1 MEIIKKNIK
10 SYKKVLKLI
19 KSYDSIVIYR
29 HEFPDFDA
37 SGTQHGLATWIR
49 DNFKN
54 KNVYTVGSDFKEFT
68 PKLFPEN
75 RELDVSE
82 IGSFLAIVLD
92 TANEARIDD
101 KSYQKADVVVKFDHH
116 PSKENYGNINIINT
130 ELASCS
136 ELVVNFITSL
146 KKYPLS
152 KEASKYF
159 YIGIVGD
166 SQRFMTSSTS
176 YLTLEAANE
185 CIKSGLNINEDV
197 YLPMYEKSI
206 NDFDI
211 QKYLL
216 NNYKISEH
224 GVCYYVLS
232 NEELNKI
239 GIKMEQTKKFL
250 STFANIK
257 EINIWCS
264 ISEDPEGGIYWVS
277 IRSKR
282 TKISDV
288 ARKYQGGGH
297 DLASGCKLN
306 SINELELL
314 INDLDNLLK

>member
-1 MEIIKKNIK
+1 LSVTSYDDEENYTRIIKPHEYTIVEVERDDEVIDAICDRGIIFQRIK
-10 SYKKVLKLI
+10 
-19 KSYDSIVIYR
+19 
-29 HEFPDFDA
+29 
-37 SGTQHGLATWIR
+37 
-49 DNFKN
+49 DNFKD
-54 KNVYTVGSDFKEFT
+54 KKVYTVGNDFKEFT
-68 PKLFPEN
+68 PKLFPFNDEVN
-75 RELDVSE
+75 ELKNH
-82 IGSFLAIVLD
+82 LAIVLD
-92 TANEARIDD
+92 TANEARIDN
-101 KSYQKADVVVKFDHH
+101 KSYKEASYIIKFDHH
-116 PSKENYGNINIINT
+116 PGNDNYGNINIVNT

-136 ELVVNFITSL
+136 ELIVNFVSYF
-146 KKYPLS
+146 KKYQLS
-152 KEASKYF
+152 KEASKYL

-176 YLTLEAANE
+176 SYTLEAGIK
-185 CIKSGLNINEDV
+185 CIESELNINEDV

-306 SINELELL
+306 SIEELDSF